1 MVFGSCD
8 MLRAVDMKL
17 LKKLRQLG
25 AIEHLDAGADG
36 VRVSLQ
42 YRSRLADPSRA
53 RRRDILK
60 SEFERIAHDLITEG
74 AKVDL
79 DSMSVS
85 GQTVEAV
92 LPLDKYD
99 HLKDELSKQ
108 DVRVD
113 PLTTE
118 QVT

>member
-1 MVFGSCD
+1 MD
-8 MLRAVDMKL
+8 IKL
-17 LKKLRQLG
+17 LNKLRQLG
-25 AIEHLDAGADG
+25 AIEHTDAGADG

-42 YRSRLADPSRA
+42 YRSRLTDSSRA

-60 SEFERIAHDLITEG
+60 NEFERIAHDLVSEG
-74 AKVDL
+74 VKVDL
-79 DSMSVS
+79 ESMSIS

-92 LPLDKYD
+92 LPVDKYD
-99 HLKDELSKQ
+99 HLTDELNKQ
-108 DVRVD
+108 NVRVD

>member
-1 MVFGSCD
+1 MD
-8 MLRAVDMKL
+8 LKL
-17 LKKLRQLG
+17 LKKLRELG
-25 AIEHLDAGADG
+25 AIEHLEAGADG

-42 YRSRLADPSRA
+42 YRSRLTEPSRD
-53 RRRDILK
+53 RRRDILI
-60 SEFERIAHDLITEG
+60 SEFKRIAHDLITEG

-79 DSMSVS
+79 NSISVS

-99 HLKDELSKQ
+99 QLTDELSKQ

-118 QVT
+118 QLT

>member
-1 MVFGSCD
+1 MD
-8 MLRAVDMKL
+8 LKL
-17 LKKLRQLG
+17 VKKLRQLG

-42 YRSRLADPSRA
+42 CRLKLTDQSRTQ
-53 RRRDILK
+53 RRDILK
-60 SEFERIAHDLITEG
+60 SEFERIAHDLSSEG

-85 GQTVEAV
+85 GQTVEAL

-99 HLKDELSKQ
+99 HLTDKLSKQ

-118 QVT
+118 QII

>member
-1 MVFGSCD
+1 
-8 MLRAVDMKL
+8 MLTVMDVKM

-25 AIEHLDAGADG
+25 AIEHLDAGTDG

-42 YRSRLADPSRA
+42 YRSRLTDPSRA

-60 SEFERIAHDLITEG
+60 SQFERIAHDLVSEG

-79 DSMSVS
+79 DSMSIS

-92 LPLDKYD
+92 LPVDKYD
-99 HLKDELSKQ
+99 DLTNELSKQ

-118 QVT
+118 QVI